1 MRKLFTALVV
11 ILTTALSAN
20 AYQVMSSKEMG
31 KDDAKNQN
39 VVVKCTTDLG
49 KISNQTCSLRRYV
62 KCTGTGVRKVCSGWQ
77 GWRDLRN
84 PEKQYSDWRTA
95 ASACCRSLGLR

>member
-1 MRKLFTALVV
+1 MRKLLTVLAIFF
-11 ILTTALSAN
+11 TTALSAQ
-20 AYQVMSSKEMG
+20 AYQVLSSKEIG
-31 KDDAKNQN
+31 KGDAKNQN
-39 VVVKCTTDLG
+39 IVVKCTTDLG

-62 KCTGTGVRKVCSGWQ
+62 KCTGTGVNKNCGGWQ

-84 PEKQYSDWRTA
+84 PEKQYSDWRSA